1 VKNETGKVSTEEVPP
16 SKKITDNVVKDY
28 KLIEYSFNTYFLTIM
43 Q

>member
-16 SKKITDNVVKDY
+16 SKKINDNVIKNS
-28 KLIEYSFNTYFLTIM
+28 KLIEYSFNTYFLTSM